1 MLRIGRDG
9 NGERRAFLLSQG
21 TRWVGGESVLRAV
34 GGLMC
39 GPAKNKSLKC

>member
-39 GPAKNKSLKC
+39 GHVKTKA